1 MFTLEKK
8 YQMTPATKIF
18 ANILCISFLVDEKAQ
33 AQKRKIRTAWGYK
46 NWTLVLPSREE
57 VRGVAL
63 ATAFFFRICFITYI
77 RPYNH
82 LVFWPSGPLNF
93 RLLAFQISDL
103 KTSGHPE
110 SRLLSSSLLSWCP
123 KNIHFGPISYRLQ
136 QSQIPNVLPEHEG
149 RGAGNDASW

>member
-63 ATAFFFRICFITYI
+63 VTAFFQNLL
-77 RPYNH
+77 YNIYKTI
-82 LVFWPSGPLNF
+82 WPSGPLNF